1 MLQQQTATQRIQEI
15 LPPNEIALTRIMVAT
30 DFSPAS
36 ERALEV
42 AISIARRFNSTI
54 YLTHVVTRDAYP
66 MVAPELAGAS
76 LAKLREEAKKAM
88 TKLVGSGR
96 FYGMARMT
104 LIEEGTLWPTVEKL
118 IEQNKIDLLVA
129 GTRGRR
135 GVKKLILG
143 SGAEE
148 IFRHMSIPVITVGPH
163 VPNEAPF
170 ETEFRH
176 ILFATDFGPA
186 AEKEAA
192 YAFSLAQQHRARL
205 LLLNVVP
212 YVGEFSEEAVTQTRE
227 QVKKQLAELIPAGV
241 DLTCKPEYSM
251 VIGEPAEEILRAER
265 EMKADLIIMGA
276 KSRAGLVGHLPHT
289 NVYKVVCGAQCPVL
303 TIKS

>member
-1 MLQQQTATQRIQEI
+1 MLQQHAATQRVAETIT
-15 LPPNEIALTRIMVAT
+15 PKEIALSKILVAT

-36 ERALEV
+36 DRALEV

-54 YLTHVVTRDAYP
+54 YLTHVVALDAYP
-66 MVAPELAGAS
+66 MVAPELAEAS
-76 LAKLREEAKKAM
+76 LGKLREEAKEKM
-88 TKLVGSGR
+88 TALVGAGR
-96 FYGMARMT
+96 FYGVARNT
-104 LIEEGTLWPTVEKL
+104 ILEEGTLWPTVEKL
-118 IEQNKIDLLVA
+118 IEQRKIDLLVV
-129 GTRGRR
+129 GTHGRG
-135 GVKKLILG
+135 GVKKLVLG

-148 IFRHMSIPVITVGPH
+148 IFRHVSIPVITVGPH
-163 VPNEAPF
+163 VTKEAPF

-186 AEKEAA
+186 VEKEAA

-212 YVGEFSEEAVTQTRE
+212 YVGEFSEEAVSQTRK

-241 DLTCKPEYSM
+241 ELTCKPEYSM

-265 EMKADLIIMGA
+265 EIKADLIIMGA
-276 KSRAGLVGHLPHT
+276 KSRTGLVGPLPRT